1 MNIFTKAVACIVGM
15 PLSGTLLLASIIT
28 ERKDVICSDFDENF
42 WLPLFLL
49 LAFSIISLC
58 YLKTSLSFLSALRVP
73 A

>member
-1 MNIFTKAVACIVGM
+1 MNIFTKAVACIAGM
-15 PLSGTLLLASIIT
+15 LLSGTPLLASIIT
-28 ERKDVICSDFDENF
+28 EWKDVIRSDFDENF
-42 WLPLFLL
+42 LSSLFLL